1 MPTAPPEYHGWQS
14 WAGPAPAEPG
24 PAPYWHP
31 GYWHPGY
38 WCRAYFGG
46 WGGLAPPP
54 AIVAAEPPRTDRAV
68 WADVAERLRSTGR
81 FAAVIVGHY
90 PEDLPAAGAG
100 RPLAVVTPGGWAE
113 DHRVVG
119 QFVHAVAGTVAVV
132 VAAEDTLDRHDTLD
146 RLGRVVVNALTW
158 QPLAGFCEPAF
169 SRARG
174 GDYLAPRHP
183 DHAQAVEWS
192 SGYWVTAPAGR
203 PED

>member
-174 GDYLAPRHP
+174 GGCPSP
-183 DHAQAVEWS
+183 PPPPPPPAV
-192 SGYWVTAPAGR
+192 
-203 PED
+203 